1 MFEFSKTEDL
11 QINRIKEIVQ
21 DGKKINMESERLL
34 KQLEKLIYFTIFLFG
49 INCGLLLYRV
59 ILLIKG

>member
-34 KQLEKLIYFTIFLFG
+34 KQLEKLIYFTIFLF
-49 INCGLLLYRV
+49 
-59 ILLIKG
+59 